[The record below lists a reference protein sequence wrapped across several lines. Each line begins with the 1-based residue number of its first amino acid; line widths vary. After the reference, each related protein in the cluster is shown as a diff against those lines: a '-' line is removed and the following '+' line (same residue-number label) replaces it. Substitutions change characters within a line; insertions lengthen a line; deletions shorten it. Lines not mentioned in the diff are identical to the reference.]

1 MTIHVTNMFKICAD
15 TIRCWYNSI
24 I

>member
-1 MTIHVTNMFKICAD
+1 MIIHVTNMFKTCAD
-15 TIRCWYNSI
+15 IVQI

>member
-1 MTIHVTNMFKICAD
+1 MIIHVTNMFKICVD
-15 TIRCWYNSI
+15 IVQI